1 MFFFFCAFVICISG
15 QAPYYILGDKIMFNN
30 YVNIDNEILI
40 LNERKKDINEEI
52 RHIDKILEIKE
63 NTKKII
69 ASHLKELDGIENKLY
84 YQIVVLG
91 KNVTQAV
98 DKVAFD
104 CDKDVSTI
112 WKNYYPN
119 VKNKIKELKL

>member
-1 MFFFFCAFVICISG
+1 MI
-15 QAPYYILGDKIMFNN
+15 DN
-30 YVNIDNEILI
+30 YVNIDKEILI

-52 RHIDKILEIKE
+52 IHINKILEIKE

-69 ASHLKELDGIENKLY
+69 ALHLKELNGIENKLY